1 MKPQQNYSRQGPRPL
16 EDVGFLISV
25 EGPWFLGAVVIGQI
39 EDRADCPWNL
49 SSVETSAFL
58 ATVVA
63 EAVVAAV
70 EGLMVEVEGP

>member
-1 MKPQQNYSRQGPRPL
+1 
-16 EDVGFLISV
+16 VGFLISV

-63 EAVVAAV
+63 SEKQTAVAEAAVTAV